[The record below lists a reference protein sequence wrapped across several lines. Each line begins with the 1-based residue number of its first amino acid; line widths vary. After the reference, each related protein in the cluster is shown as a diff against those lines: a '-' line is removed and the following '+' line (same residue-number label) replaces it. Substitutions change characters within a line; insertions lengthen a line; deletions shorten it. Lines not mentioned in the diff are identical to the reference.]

1 MQHWKSLSSLFS
13 NKPLLLLN
21 FKNHCFPLSYLD
33 SSSLSFYFSYSFL
46 FSLFLTLSFSL
57 ILNFLSFLFSSHS
70 FFPLFSTSSFISV
83 FPSFSHSLISLF
95 PPAFS
100 LYFPVYV
107 YQTTLFPSRA
117 VLHILL
123 PFLTIIFILAVDQMN
138 LFSLV
143 PFSFLTMAFQPCEK
157 AFFTFH
163 IIYFFLSIVSFFV
176 FRINNLLI
184 TPYQIVILHCL
195 QQDNDTKSL
204 VRHSLTKF
212 NKFILYNEA

>member
-1 MQHWKSLSSLFS
+1 M
-13 NKPLLLLN
+13 LN

-33 SSSLSFYFSYSFL
+33 SSFLSFYFSYFFL
-46 FSLFLTLSFSL
+46 FSLFLTLSLSL

-70 FFPLFSTSSFISV
+70 FFFSLFSTSSFISI
-83 FPSFSHSLISLF
+83 FSSFSHSLISLF

-123 PFLTIIFILAVDQMN
+123 PFLTIIFTLAVDQMN
-138 LFSLV
+138 FSLV
-143 PFSFLTMAFQPCEK
+143 SFSFLTMAFQPCEK
-157 AFFTFH
+157 AFFTFY
-163 IIYFFLSIVSFFV
+163 IIYFFESIVSFFV

-184 TPYQIVILHCL
+184 IHYQIVILHCL

-212 NKFILYNEA
+212 NNFILYNEA